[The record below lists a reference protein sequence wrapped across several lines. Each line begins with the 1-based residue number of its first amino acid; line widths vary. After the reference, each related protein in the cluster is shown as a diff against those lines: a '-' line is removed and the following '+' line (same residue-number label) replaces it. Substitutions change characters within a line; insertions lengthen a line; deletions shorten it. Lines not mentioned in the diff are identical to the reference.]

1 MNAILDKSAEAYGV
15 RASLTSNGSAKA
27 ARTILHRTRGQ
38 AHGPITRLM
47 SPSDLGQMIKPFV
60 FLDLVAKDGPA
71 FTGQLHPHSGIATVT
86 YLIEG
91 ELSYIDPDGLSGVM
105 TERSV
110 EWMKAGRG
118 MWHGGGAEA
127 GRLLG
132 FQLWLAL
139 PPELELSPYHSSYV
153 DATAIESDGPARV
166 LFGRVG
172 DARGQIDCPLA
183 VNYLGVTLAPGETW
197 RYQPPAGHKILWIAV
212 ASGALEAP
220 DPIDAGEMIVFDRSE
235 TAVTFTART
244 ACEFVL
250 GSAVPH
256 DHDLALG
263 YYSVHTSAEAL
274 EAGER
279 EIGAIGAALKR
290 QGRL

>member
-1 MNAILDKSAEAYGV
+1 MNMIADKPAEATGA
-15 RASLTSNGSAKA
+15 RAAPAIDRPAPA
-27 ARTILHRTRGQ
+27 ARTIVHRTRGH

-71 FTGQLHPHSGIATVT
+71 FAGPLHPHSGIATVT

-91 ELSYIDPDGLSGVM
+91 ELNYIDPDGIAGIM

-139 PPELELSPYHSSYV
+139 PPELELSPYQSSYV
-153 DATAIESDGPARV
+153 DAMAIESDGPARI
-166 LFGRVG
+166 LFGEWG
-172 DARGQIDCPLA
+172 EARGKIDCPLA
-183 VNYLGVTLAPGETW
+183 VNYLGVTLAQGETW
-197 RYQPPAGHKILWIAV
+197 RYQPPAGHSILWIAV
-212 ASGALEAP
+212 ASGILDAP
-220 DPIDAGEMIVFDRSE
+220 DSIDAGEMILFERSE
-235 TAVTFTART
+235 AEVSFTART

-279 EIGAIGAALKR
+279 EIAAIGAALRR